1 MSYQNTK
8 QEKAAMNPSN
18 GIRMQLEELR
28 EQMIAQG
35 QNCSEVAE
43 IEPGLYEIKVGKR
56 DVEDTDETGE
66 LA

>member
-1 MSYQNTK
+1 
-8 QEKAAMNPSN
+8 
-18 GIRMQLEELR
+18 MQLEELR

-35 QNCSEVAE
+35 QHCSEVSE

-56 DVEDTDETGE
+56 DAEDADEKVE

>member
-35 QNCSEVAE
+35 QNCSEVTE
-43 IEPGLYEIKVGKR
+43 IEPGLFEIKVGR
-56 DVEDTDETGE
+56 RAAEDADEKGE

>member
-1 MSYQNTK
+1 
-8 QEKAAMNPSN
+8 
-18 GIRMQLEELR
+18 MQLEELR

-56 DVEDTDETGE
+56 DSEDTDETGE

>member
-1 MSYQNTK
+1 
-8 QEKAAMNPSN
+8 
-18 GIRMQLEELR
+18 MQLEELR

-43 IEPGLYEIKVGKR
+43 IEPGLFEIKVGKR
-56 DVEDTDETGE
+56 GAKDTDETGE